1 MNKFILGSILAAIS
15 LMVIYGT
22 SASNQVT
29 SWVDG
34 EDPASAQSDS
44 GLNSNSDNGSDDSF
58 IALSPTESDR
68 EPNIDM
74 NDRTPLQKAGDIPKR
89 QVGEVTSTP
98 NFGTDSSANTGDDTG
113 GVPITPNPP
122 AAGAPGNTPSTP
134 QTPAATTQPEEPIRA
149 LW

>member
-34 EDPASAQSDS
+34 EDSASAQSDS
-44 GLNSNSDNGSDDSF
+44 GLSNSASNDSDDSF
-58 IALSPTESDR
+58 IALNSNESER
-68 EPNIDM
+68 EPNIDI

-89 QVGEVTSTP
+89 QIGEVTSTP
-98 NFGTDSSANTGDDTG
+98 NFGQPEGESDT
-113 GVPITPNPP
+113 
-122 AAGAPGNTPSTP
+122 
-134 QTPAATTQPEEPIRA
+134 EEPIVPQPVENPPPTDTSAGNNTGNQPANPAPSQEPIEA

>member
-34 EDPASAQSDS
+34 EDQTSAQPDFGQS
-44 GLNSNSDNGSDDSF
+44 GDDSF
-58 IALSPTESDR
+58 VALSPDGTDR
-68 EPNIDM
+68 EPNIDFE
-74 NDRTPLQKAGDIPKR
+74 DRTPLQKAGDIPKR
-89 QVGEVTSTP
+89 QIGEVTSTP
-98 NFGTDSSANTGDDTG
+98 NFGADPPADTGDDTG
-113 GVPITPNPP
+113 GVPVTPNPP
-122 AAGAPGNTPSTP
+122 AAGTAPGTTTSP
-134 QTPAATTQPEEPIRA
+134 QTPAATTQTEDPIRA

>member
-34 EDPASAQSDS
+34 EDSASAQSDS
-44 GLNSNSDNGSDDSF
+44 GLSNSASTDSDDSF
-58 IALSPTESDR
+58 IALNPAESDR
-68 EPNIDM
+68 EPNIDI

-89 QVGEVTSTP
+89 QVGGVTSTP
-98 NFGTDSSANTGDDTG
+98 NFGQPEGASDTEEPI
-113 GVPITPNPP
+113 VPQPVNENPP
-122 AAGAPGNTPSTP
+122 TNTPSGNNTG
-134 QTPAATTQPEEPIRA
+134 TQPATPVQQQQEPIKA

>member
-34 EDPASAQSDS
+34 EEPASAQSDS
-44 GLNSNSDNGSDDSF
+44 GLSNGGDNSDNDSF
-58 IALSPTESDR
+58 IALSPAASDR
-68 EPNIDM
+68 EPNIDL

-89 QVGEVTSTP
+89 QVGGVTSTP
-98 NFGTDSSANTGDDTG
+98 NFGTDQSTNTGDDTG
-113 GVPITPNPP
+113 GVPVTPAPP
-122 AAGAPGNTPSTP
+122 AAGTPGNTAP